1 MRVVIVGAGK
11 VGEYL
16 AKTLLKSDYE
26 VVIIESDQKTAQRI
40 TDRLDSGGK
49 LLVIKGYGC
58 DSKFQED
65 AGIRQA
71 DIFVATTGQDDNNLV
86 ACEIAQRVFGV
97 PRCVARVNNPSNM
110 KIFQVLGIESI
121 SSTALIAGL
130 IQEEALRGSMSAVS
144 SLSQGQVALEEIA
157 IPHMKHHSNTD
168 GVRLASLRLPEGS
181 LVVAVSDGDDT
192 QVATPDTEIYP
203 GDTVVVAADREVM
216 AAVRNCFKSL

>member
-26 VVIIESDQKTAQRI
+26 VVI
-40 TDRLDSGGK
+40 
-49 LLVIKGYGC
+49 KGDGC